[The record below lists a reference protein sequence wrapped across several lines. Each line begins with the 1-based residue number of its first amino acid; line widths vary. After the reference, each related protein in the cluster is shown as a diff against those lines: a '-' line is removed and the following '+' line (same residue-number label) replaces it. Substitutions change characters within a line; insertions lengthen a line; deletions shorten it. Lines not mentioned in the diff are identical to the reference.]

1 MGRRATVSA
10 RLTDELAGDIAKN
23 PHKYPEFSW
32 DNSITGLGIRRYPSG
47 KVSWVVKK
55 PRLKV
60 LGPVGELTEIEARI
74 KALEIIK
81 DGVSEN
87 SERASKVVDSGRH
100 LTVDYC
106 FRKAIRSPKFLE
118 GRTLKTQTTVSS
130 YLGAIGKRLPV
141 LKNKPFAQL
150 STADLID
157 IKLAF
162 DDLGASSKN
171 NILLAVKQVW
181 DFYRFHD
188 PEVQRIVG
196 DLPAMSLAGLKE
208 SRSPRRDRLSPEQ
221 LRVVYHASDL
231 LENPYQT
238 AFIKLAI
245 LSGRRNSTITH
256 MRWQDINL
264 DQRVWII
271 PSEFNRKGRGQ
282 TQGREEWLP
291 LTDLMI
297 DVIEAV
303 PETGPYVM
311 GGNAPITAGS
321 KLLEKIKRL
330 SEISADDRG
339 QSWTYHGF
347 RRSMASS
354 AMGAVDKR
362 TIDLIQGRVESGAA
376 AHYYQGEYLESK
388 RDGLKQWEILVLDAP
403 RGSNNSAVRQPHV
416 NPAFVVA
423 VYLWASSYINEF
435 GCSPGEVRDK
445 ALQQFGFA
453 RSTFYKYMDL
463 GEEAVNQLP
472 AMRHYAELKPSLE
485 ALEKTIKTGSK
496 DLLHQ
501 MYHQSEVAIEMNRER
516 KRVAARMERDV
527 KRSAR

>member
-1 MGRRATVSA
+1 MGRRASVSTK
-10 RLTDELAGDIAKN
+10 LTDELAGQIASN
-23 PHKYPEFSW
+23 PESFPEFCW
-32 DNSITGLGIRRYPSG
+32 DNSIPGFGIRRYPSG
-47 KVSWVVKK
+47 KVSWIVK
-55 PRLKV
+55 RGQLRV
-60 LGPVGELTEIEARI
+60 LGPVGELTEIDARI

-81 DGVSEN
+81 DGVPKSVAQG
-87 SERASKVVDSGRH
+87 STSIDLASH
-100 LTVDYC
+100 LTVEYC
-106 FRKAIRSPKFLE
+106 FRKAIKNPKFLE
-118 GRTLKTQTTVSS
+118 GRTLKTQTTVAS
-130 YLGAIGKRLPV
+130 YLGAIARRLPK

-162 DDLGASSKN
+162 DELSASSRN

-188 PEVQRIVG
+188 PEVQKIVG

-208 SRSPRRDRLSPEQ
+208 SRVPRRDRLSPEQ

-245 LSGRRNSTITH
+245 LSGRRNGTITH
-256 MRWQDINL
+256 MRWQDLNL
-264 DQRVWII
+264 DGRVWII

-282 TQGREEWLP
+282 NQGREEWLP

-297 DVIEAV
+297 DVIKAV
-303 PETGPYVM
+303 PQTGPYVL
-311 GGNAPITAGS
+311 GGNTPITAGS

-330 SEISADDRG
+330 SEISVDDRG
-339 QSWTYHGF
+339 ESWTYHGF

-388 RDGLKQWEILVLDAP
+388 RDGLKQWEILVLDKP
-403 RGSNNSAVRQPHV
+403 RGSNYNAVRQPHV
-416 NPAFVVA
+416 NPAFVVS
-423 VYLWASSYINEF
+423 VYIWANSYINEF

-516 KRVAARMERDV
+516 KRIAAKMDREA
-527 KRSAR
+527 KRGAR